1 MRKSL
6 LLSFMLPVA
15 AFAQNLVNGNGE
27 TATMSGTT
35 YGEAS
40 VQSPVK
46 VIENEKPRGPVTSK
60 AEWLYDMVQI
70 GETQYDLQ
78 VNGALA
84 NRIQLYSDGSVS
96 AVFTM
101 SSDPSPFSTR
111 GTGYAHFDGSSW
123 SDMPLSRLEDD
134 RAGWCNVGVVNVG
147 GTDVEF
153 VVSHHAS
160 ADPNAQSGG
169 LYIIMNDGIGSD
181 NWSIVEKLEVGENGP
196 FWPRAVGSGSY
207 IHIWT
212 AANTSSDR
220 KYEGIRRPNTYYRYD
235 AANDTWLDEK
245 VLMDGY
251 NDSTVAFGWSDAYQM
266 DVDGDNIAI
275 VSGGSGQN
283 LFLFKSEDNGD
294 SWTTTVVDEFAIQG
308 FDGNQSTNGDT
319 LETNS
324 GSVSVLLD
332 DNGDAHVWWN
342 YNRVLDD
349 TEGDSSWSF
358 FPATNAL
365 VYWNENT
372 QNPTIIGR
380 ALDINGSGQLDLFQD
395 QWATNPGAR
404 YSNNTLAC
412 FPDAAIDADGNIY
425 CVYSAPNEDAL
436 SPEGP
441 VYRDVYVTFSTDGGA
456 NWSAPQPIV
465 EGYETEDVFCHIAR
479 DVDDNL
485 HLMWQRDDYAG
496 TSVINGHVGTL
507 NKIMYAA
514 VPKSSVLNEEFVI
527 NRTSVDENNS
537 TFNISEAYPNPTTGN
552 AFVNVELE
560 KENRVKVQITNLVG
574 QEVYSEN
581 LGELSGSNRI
591 DLNTQ
596 NLTNGVY
603 IYNIT
608 VGESTLSGRVIV
620 K

>member
-35 YGEAS
+35 YGEQS
-40 VQSPVK
+40 IKSPVN
-46 VIENEKPRGPVTSK
+46 VVENEKPRGPVTSK
-60 AEWLYDMVQI
+60 AEWLYDAVQI

-84 NRIQLYSDGSVS
+84 NRIQLYGDGSVS

-101 SSDPSPFSTR
+101 ASDASPFLTR
-111 GTGYAHFDGSSW
+111 GTGYAHFDGSNW

-134 RAGWCNVGVVNVG
+134 RAGWCNVGVVEKN
-147 GTDVEF
+147 GTQVEF
-153 VVSHHAS
+153 VVSHHATS
-160 ADPNAQSGG
+160 DANAQSGG
-169 LYIIMNDGIGSD
+169 LYLIMNDGIGSD
-181 NWSIVEKLEVGENGP
+181 NWSIVEKLEVGQNGP

-212 AANTSSDR
+212 AANTSIQTP
-220 KYEGIRRPNTYYRYD
+220 YEGIRRPNTYYRYD
-235 AANDTWLDEK
+235 VDASDWLDEK

-251 NDSTVAFGWSDAYQM
+251 NDSTIAFGWSDAYQM

-283 LFLFKSEDNGD
+283 LFLFKSNDNGEN
-294 SWTTTVVDEFAIQG
+294 WTTTVVDEFGIQG
-308 FDGNQSTNGDT
+308 FDGNQSTEGDT

-324 GSVSVLLD
+324 GSVSVILD
-332 DNGDAHVWWN
+332 ESGNAHVWWN
-342 YNRVLDD
+342 YNRILDD

-358 FPATNAL
+358 FPATNGL
-365 VYWNENT
+365 VYWNEVSQT
-372 QNPTIIGR
+372 PRII
-380 ALDINGSGQLDLFQD
+380 AQSLDINGNGQLDLFQD

-412 FPDAAIDADGNIY
+412 FPDAGIDADGNIY

-441 VYRDVYVTFSTDGGA
+441 VYRDVYVLYSEDDGATWST
-456 NWSAPQPIV
+456 PQPIV

-507 NKIMYAA
+507 SKIMYAA
-514 VPKSSVLNEEFVI
+514 VPKSSVLNDEFVI
-527 NRTSVDENNS
+527 NRTSIDENNS
-537 TFNISEAYPNPTTGN
+537 TFNISKAYPNPTTGN

-560 KENRVKVQITNLVG
+560 KENKVRLQITNLVG
-574 QEVYSEN
+574 QEVYAEN
-581 LGELSGSNRI
+581 LGALSGNNRI

-596 NLTNGVY
+596 NLSNGVY

-620 K
+620 E